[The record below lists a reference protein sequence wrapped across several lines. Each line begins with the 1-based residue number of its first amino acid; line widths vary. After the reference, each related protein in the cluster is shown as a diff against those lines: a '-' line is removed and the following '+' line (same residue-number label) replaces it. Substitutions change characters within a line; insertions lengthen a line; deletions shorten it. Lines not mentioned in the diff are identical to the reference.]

1 LASNTPNFSTVG
13 GYALTRTPPHPA
25 GARLLIDFVLSDQG
39 QRVLGRTGKLPMRR
53 GVATQSKSIDK
64 LLESGNLH
72 PIKDAKGLE
81 KYSKIYRELIE
92 RR

>member
-1 LASNTPNFSTVG
+1 
-13 GYALTRTPPHPA
+13 
-25 GARLLIDFVLSDQG
+25 
-39 QRVLGRTGKLPMRR
+39 MRR

-64 LLESGNLH
+64 LLESRNLL

-81 KYSKIYRELIE
+81 KYAKIYRDLIE